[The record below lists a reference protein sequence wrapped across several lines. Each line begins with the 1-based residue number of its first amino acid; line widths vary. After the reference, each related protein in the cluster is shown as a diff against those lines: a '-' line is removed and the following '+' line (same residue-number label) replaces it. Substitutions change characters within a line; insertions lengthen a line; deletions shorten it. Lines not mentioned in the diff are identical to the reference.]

1 MPQPRIA
8 IIYLS
13 FHCEPYLDDVMSA
26 LKKLTYPKD
35 RLAFVVVDNPH
46 PEYGSSVRY
55 LEEKLLPLSG
65 KEIPQVVLLPQKENL
80 GFAGGNNAGIEWAI
94 DNGYDYVYFHNNDGF
109 MAANA
114 LEPLVKAMEN
124 DKTIGEAQSLLLMH
138 PETNLINTAGNSFH
152 YLGFGFC
159 GNFRVSKDTLTFQQ
173 PAQNIGYASGAALLM
188 RVDLLKRYGLWDK
201 DYFLYHEDLEYTMR
215 LRAVGYRPALAPDS
229 IFYHKYSFGRNKQKY
244 YYMER
249 NRHALMLTY
258 FKWPTLIL
266 FLPME
271 LLLEVGLVFF
281 AVKNGWIKEKLAVYK
296 YWFNLKNWQL
306 WLAKR
311 KNIQATRTRGDRVL
325 LRSATGAI
333 IFDENSMRSPVLKY
347 LGNPLMNLYWQ
358 VVKRVIFW

>member
-1 MPQPRIA
+1 MPQPKIA

-13 FHCEPYLDDVMSA
+13 FHCEPYIDDVMSA

-46 PEYGSSVRY
+46 PEYGSSIRY
-55 LEEKLLPLSG
+55 LEENFLPLSG
-65 KEIPQVVLLPQKENL
+65 KEIPTVVLLPQKENL
-80 GFAGGNNAGIEWAI
+80 GFAGGNNAGIQWAI
-94 DNGYDYVYFHNNDGF
+94 DNDYDYVYFHNNDGF
-109 MAANA
+109 MDANA

-124 DKTIGEAQSLLLMH
+124 DRTIGEAQSLLLMH

-159 GNFRVSKDTLTFQQ
+159 GNFRVRKDTFTFQQ
-173 PAQNIGYASGAALLM
+173 PAQDIGYASGAALFM

-249 NRHALMLTY
+249 NRYALMFTY
-258 FKWPTLIL
+258 FKLPTLIL
-266 FLPME
+266 FLPMA
-271 LLLEVGLVFF
+271 LLLEFGLIFF
-281 AVKNGWIKEKLAVYK
+281 AIKNGWIKEKLAVYK
-296 YWFNLKNWQL
+296 YWLNLKNWKL
-306 WLAKR
+306 WLVKR
-311 KNIQATRTRGDRVL
+311 KNIQATRVSGDRVL
-325 LRSATGAI
+325 LRSAVGAV

-358 VVKRVIFW
+358 IVKKIIFW